1 MEINTPMQVGIKLHR
16 FFNALLWMHYNIAQ
30 ALPLTCTSLP
40 GQPKRIVRTG
50 DTEHDHPLS
59 HVHILV
65 MSDEGQLSRCN
76 ILLKGKVRVRSW
88 ICSCTYSGWECTKR
102 IRCLIELK
110 QLAHNRH
117 YGCDSDLSHSTCP
130 TGGSRCCQLV

>member
-30 ALPLTCTSLP
+30 AIPLTCTSLP

-65 MSDEGQLSRCN
+65 MSDEGQVLQQQFGRKN
-76 ILLKGKVRVRSW
+76 
-88 ICSCTYSGWECTKR
+88 ECEKP
-102 IRCLIELK
+102 
-110 QLAHNRH
+110 
-117 YGCDSDLSHSTCP
+117 DLSLHN
-130 TGGSRCCQLV
+130 SRMGMHKANQMLD